1 MRAVPDAP
9 RSRAVLIGALAVLA
23 LTAVPRAATAAPA
36 HDPGPT
42 PSVRAARAVETANHA
57 PPAPAWAGPHGALR
71 PLAELSARRL
81 RTADLVAAAKWET
94 GQPIDDPER
103 ERQVLAAAARQTD
116 EVGGE
121 PVATVAV
128 FRDQIEANKLVQHA
142 LHRRWRA
149 APDQAPT
156 ERPDLARVRAEI
168 NRINGGLVRA
178 IAVAEPARTAWLCPV
193 ALLPEAAR
201 AHRDQALDG
210 PHGVA
215 LARALRSVCA
225 PPPTA
230 SAGRWPRSPVA
241 P

>member
-1 MRAVPDAP
+1 MPDVP

-23 LTAVPRAATAAPA
+23 LAAVPRAATAAPA
-36 HDPGPT
+36 HDRGPT
-42 PSVRAARAVETANHA
+42 PVVRAALAVEAANHA
-57 PPAPAWAGPHGALR
+57 PPAPAWAGPRGALR

-81 RTADLVAAAKWET
+81 RTADLVAAAKWGT

-103 ERQVLAAAARQTD
+103 ERQVLAAVARQAD
-116 EVGGE
+116 EVGGD

-128 FRDQIEANKLVQHA
+128 FRDQIEAHKLVQRA

-178 IAVAEPARTAWLCPV
+178 IAASQSARTAWLCPV

-225 PPPTA
+225 PPPIA

>member
-1 MRAVPDAP
+1 MRDVP

-23 LTAVPRAATAAPA
+23 LAAVLVLAAAPRAATAAPA
-36 HDPGPT
+36 HDHGPT
-42 PSVRAARAVETANHA
+42 PFASGALVVETSSHA
-57 PPAPAWAGPHGALR
+57 PPAPAWAGPRGALR

-81 RTADLVAAAKWET
+81 RTADLVAAAKWGT
-94 GQPIDDPER
+94 GQRIDDPER
-103 ERQVLAAAARQTD
+103 ERQVLAAVARQAG
-116 EVGGE
+116 EVGGD

-128 FRDQIEANKLVQHA
+128 FRDQIEANKLVQRA

-178 IAVAEPARTAWLCPV
+178 VATSEPARTAWPCPV

-210 PHGVA
+210 PRGVA

-225 PPPTA
+225 PPPIA
-230 SAGRWPRSPVA
+230 LAGTLA

>member
-1 MRAVPDAP
+1 MP

-23 LTAVPRAATAAPA
+23 LAAVPRAATAAPA
-36 HDPGPT
+36 YGHGPA
-42 PSVRAARAVETANHA
+42 PAVRAALGAETSNHA
-57 PPAPAWAGPHGALR
+57 PPAPALAGPRGALR

-81 RTADLVAAAKWET
+81 LTADLVAAAKWGT

-103 ERQVLAAAARQTD
+103 ERQVLAAVARQAD
-116 EVGGE
+116 EVGGD
-121 PVATVAV
+121 PVGTVTV
-128 FRDQIEANKLVQHA
+128 FRDQIEANKLVQRA

-178 IAVAEPARTAWLCPV
+178 IAASERARTAWLCPV

-210 PHGVA
+210 PRGVA

-225 PPPTA
+225 PPPIA